1 MSNKRYYWLKLQ
13 DNFFDREEIKV
24 VESMKNGKD
33 YILFYM
39 KLLLKSVKTEGELR
53 FRGVI
58 PYTPEMLSSI
68 TNTDIDTVMVAV
80 DMFTQLG
87 LMEKWDDGTL
97 FMIETQNMVGS
108 ETDSAKRMRK
118 LRKEH
123 RKKQLP
129 PSQCDEDVQ
138 GSDENVQ
145 NSDIEID
152 TEIELDKE
160 LDIDKDI
167 ELDIDKDI
175 ELDSNYVE
183 FFNNNFHL
191 ITKYELDT
199 LKSYED
205 DKLEPRLITLALQKA
220 VDKNKRSLDYV
231 KGILNN
237 WLKNNIK
244 TIEDAEAREKE
255 FKREKEEKKTKYSNV
270 ERKDNGAKID
280 SFNGYQQ
287 RTYDGSDGGMTFDD
301 LEKKLLGWK

>member
-129 PSQCDEDVQ
+129 PSQCDGDVQ

-167 ELDIDKDI
+167 ELD
-175 ELDSNYVE
+175 SNYVK

-237 WLKNNIK
+237 WLNDNIRTVEQAK
-244 TIEDAEAREKE
+244 AKEKE
-255 FKREKEEKKTKYSNV
+255 FIRSKAGGKVETDRRDDGAELREQ
-270 ERKDNGAKID
+270 GI
-280 SFNGYQQ
+280 G
-287 RTYDGSDGGMTFDD
+287 
-301 LEKKLLGWK
+301 L

>member
-39 KLLLKSVKTEGELR
+39 KLLLKSVKTKGELR

-129 PSQCDEDVQ
+129 PSQCDGDVQ

-167 ELDIDKDI
+167 KI
-175 ELDSNYVE
+175 DSNYVE

-205 DKLEPRLITLALQKA
+205 DKLQPGLITLALQKA

-244 TIEDAEAREKE
+244 TVEEAEAREKE

-270 ERKDNGAKID
+270 ERKDNGAKVD

>member
-13 DNFFDREEIKV
+13 DNFFEKEEIKII
-24 VESMKNGKD
+24 ENMPNGKD
-33 YILFYM
+33 YIIFYM
-39 KLLLKSVKTEGELR
+39 KLLLKSVSTEGKLM
-53 FRGVI
+53 FREII
-58 PYTPEMLSSI
+58 PYTPEMLASI
-68 TNTDIDTVMVAV
+68 TNTNIDTVRVAI
-80 DMFTQLG
+80 DMFSKLS
-87 LMEKWDDGTL
+87 LMEIWDDGTL
-97 FMIETQNMVGS
+97 FMVETQNMIGS
-108 ETDSAKRMRK
+108 ETKWAKKKRLQREK
-118 LRKEH
+118 QKE
-123 RKKQLP
+123 LP
-129 PSQCDEDVQ
+129 SKED
-138 GSDENVQ
+138 NVQ
-145 NSDIEID
+145 AEGDNVPPLSQNCPTEID
-152 TEIELDKE
+152 TEIELDK
-160 LDIDKDI
+160 

-205 DKLEPRLITLALQKA
+205 DKLQPRLITLALQKA

-244 TIEDAEAREKE
+244 TVEDAEAREKE

-270 ERKDNGAKID
+270 ERKDNGAKVD

-287 RTYDGSDGGMTFDD
+287 RTYDGSDGSMTFDD

>member
-129 PSQCDEDVQ
+129 PSQCDGDVQ

-167 ELDIDKDI
+167 KI
-175 ELDSNYVE
+175 DSNYVE

-205 DKLEPRLITLALQKA
+205 DKLQPGLITLALQKA

-255 FKREKEEKKTKYSNV
+255 FKREKEEKKTKYRNV

>member
-152 TEIELDKE
+152 TEIELD
-160 LDIDKDI
+160 
-167 ELDIDKDI
+167 IDKDI

-237 WLKNNIK
+237 WLNDNVRTVEQAKAK
-244 TIEDAEAREKE
+244 EKE
-255 FKREKEEKKTKYSNV
+255 FIRSKVGGKLETDKR
-270 ERKDNGAKID
+270 DDGAELREQGI
-280 SFNGYQQ
+280 G
-287 RTYDGSDGGMTFDD
+287 
-301 LEKKLLGWK
+301 L

>member
-129 PSQCDEDVQ
+129 PSQCDGDVQ

-167 ELDIDKDI
+167 KI
-175 ELDSNYVE
+175 DSNYVE

-205 DKLEPRLITLALQKA
+205 DKLQPGLITLALQKA

-244 TIEDAEAREKE
+244 TVEEAEAREKE

>member
-129 PSQCDEDVQ
+129 PSQCDGDVQ

-167 ELDIDKDI
+167 KI
-175 ELDSNYVE
+175 DSNYVE

-205 DKLEPRLITLALQKA
+205 DKLQPGLITLALRKA

-287 RTYDGSDGGMTFDD
+287 RTYDGSDGSMTFDD